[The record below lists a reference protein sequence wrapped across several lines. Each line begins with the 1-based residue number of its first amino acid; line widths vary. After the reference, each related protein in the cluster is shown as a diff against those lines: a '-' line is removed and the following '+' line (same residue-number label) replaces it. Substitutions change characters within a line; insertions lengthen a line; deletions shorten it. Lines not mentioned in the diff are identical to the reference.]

1 VPQAGATINAVIAS
15 GPSGATLAGA
25 SAVTNGAGTATFS
38 GLTITGLTGS
48 YTIRFESG
56 TLTPVTSGTITLGA
70 GAPALLTI
78 TTEPPTT
85 AENDVELSGNV
96 VVRVQDA
103 SGNNVP
109 GADVTAS
116 VASGA
121 GIVKGTLV
129 RNTASNGRATFND
142 LELVGTAGPWTLGFA
157 AGGVSV
163 VSRSIDLSAG
173 DREVLAIQVEPS
185 TTARSGVNFA
195 VQPKIELRDTGGNLV
210 TQDNVR
216 VNAVLETV
224 SGFGSLGGGTS
235 VNTNNSGVANFSSLR
250 INGTGTFRIRF
261 TSSGMT
267 SVTSVTIT
275 VSIF

>member
-1 VPQAGATINAVIAS
+1 MIAS

-25 SAVTNGAGTATFS
+25 SAVTNDAGTATFS

-85 AENDVELSGNV
+85 AVNDEELSGNV

-109 GADVTAS
+109 GAGVTAS

-142 LELVGTAGPWTLGFA
+142 LELVGTAGPWTLGFT
-157 AGGVSV
+157 AGGISV
-163 VSRSIDLSAG
+163 VSRSINLSAG